1 MVNQLAQFSPL
12 DAATYVQQQGEMGRQ
27 RGQQNKLAEL
37 ASQSY
42 SAPAGQQS
50 QLLGQMAAIDPRAAQ
65 AQQQQF
71 ESAED
76 RRNKTLANMSNL
88 LVNAPEQARP
98 GLYQQMLPT
107 LKQFGVDAPA
117 AYDATT
123 APVID
128 QTARALYTAYSGGGA
143 AGMVQSQKVGEDG
156 YIYNTFRDGRIVNT
170 GVKADS
176 RTQLRDQAGIA
187 PSLVNLRTGVATPLN
202 EGGQPPQ
209 QEMPGVYIDPSLP
222 PEVQAQIRQAEATG
236 GQVPGQMFINQ
247 TGQGGGVAGARPAIS
262 PAEQA
267 RLDLAQ
273 QANARAA
280 EAERRAQE
288 SADRAA
294 RGTPPAGYRWKADGS
309 GVEPIPG
316 APSNAAVGSEDE
328 RKAAGWYGQATRALA
343 NMRAA
348 VAEDKDADTPGLI
361 ETYIPN
367 AEIANRSRDPARQR
381 YANASSSLAEALL
394 RAATGAG
401 VNESEARQKILE
413 VTPQRGDSKEVKTQ
427 KMKAAE
433 GYLADLQA
441 RAGRALRPTG
451 SGAASSSSNSSYSD
465 LWK

>member
-27 RGQQNKLAEL
+27 RGQQNKLAQL

-42 SAPAGQQS
+42 SAPADQQS

-128 QTARALYTAYSGGGA
+128 QTAQALYKAYSGSGAGGT
-143 AGMVQSQKVGEDG
+143 VQSQKVGEDG

-176 RTQLRDQAGIA
+176 RTQLRDQTGIA

-209 QEMPGVYIDPSLP
+209 QQMPGVYIDPSLP
-222 PEVQAQIRQAEATG
+222 PEVQAQIRQAEAAG

-247 TGQGGGVAGARPAIS
+247 AGRSAGVAAARPDASQQIT
-262 PAEQA
+262 PYQQAQLAAEQRRIELQEQAAEDA
-267 RLDLAQ
+267 RSTREDAANSRRLAAEQKARQAQ
-273 QANARAA
+273 QAIDTRQAA
-280 EAERRAQE
+280 LNNVNRGIERVQ
-288 SADRAA
+288 
-294 RGTPPAGYRWKADGS
+294 KALKAVDDSLIGS
-309 GVEPIPG
+309 GP
-316 APSNAAVGSEDE
+316 AAQ
-328 RKAAGWYGQATRALA
+328 YATRY
-343 NMRAA
+343 
-348 VAEDKDADTPGLI
+348 T
-361 ETYIPN
+361 
-367 AEIANRSRDPARQR
+367 
-381 YANASSSLAEALL
+381 EAGQELE
-394 RAATGAG
+394 AATGAMQNSMLALTRVPG
-401 VNESEARQKILE
+401 VGSQSDLEARVANMIYPSLE
-413 VTPQRGDSKEVKTQ
+413 RDSRVNANTLANLQQFARDLAGTARQSDAEDRRAADESRAAAPPPRSSAPAKSGWSIQRID
-427 KMKAAE
+427 
-433 GYLADLQA
+433 
-441 RAGRALRPTG
+441 
-451 SGAASSSSNSSYSD
+451 
-465 LWK
+465 